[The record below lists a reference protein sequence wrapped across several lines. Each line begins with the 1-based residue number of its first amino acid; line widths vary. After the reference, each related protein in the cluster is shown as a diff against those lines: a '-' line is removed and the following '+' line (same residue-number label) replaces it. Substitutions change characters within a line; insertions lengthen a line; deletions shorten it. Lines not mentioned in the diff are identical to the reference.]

1 MKQSLKFTLLALI
14 AAGLLAAIFIGSGW
28 LWSQLRPGKIEVPE
42 AAKLLPAD
50 QVVLGDRAEL
60 SFEIVIPESLVPGNV
75 EIVCGKGSVATGT
88 PDWKRINWRWSS
100 GRWRFSLNIRA
111 LSAGEIPEGK
121 IIFDLLPFI
130 GNAAAKKYT
139 VVIPEF
145 SSVIPPGEKS
155 GSELQLAG
163 IVDIPEDA
171 PVMKQIRRYK
181 YVIFAAL
188 LLLALLTWFVIFHWR
203 RRKLAVEIDCW
214 DAALAALSSLND
226 QIRRGDILPEAAYTE
241 LMDILRNYLELR
253 FDLPFSRRTT
263 AEFLPELISV
273 GSPLPEK
280 FRSPLGAFLT
290 NADMIRFARAPAA
303 PEKLYEA
310 VEQLAGMVRATIPEP
325 ENSTSTSQK
334 MEHRNV

>member
-1 MKQSLKFTLLALI
+1 MKQSMKFSLLALFAAALI
-14 AAGLLAAIFIGSGW
+14 AVIFIGSGW
-28 LWSQLRPGKIEVPE
+28 LWSQFSPGKIEVPE

-50 QVVLGDRAEL
+50 QVVLGDCTKL
-60 SFEIVIPESLVPGNV
+60 SFEMVIPESLVPGNV
-75 EIVCGKGSVATGT
+75 EIVCGKGSAATGM
-88 PDWKRINWRWSS
+88 PRWERINWRWSC
-100 GRWRFSLNIRA
+100 GRWRFSVNLRA

-130 GNAAAKKYT
+130 GSAPAKKYT
-139 VVIPEF
+139 VAIPEF
-145 SSVIPPGEKS
+145 SSVIPPSEKS
-155 GSELQLAG
+155 GGELQLAG
-163 IVDIPEDA
+163 IVDIPEET
-171 PVMKQIRRYK
+171 PVMKHFRRYK

-188 LLLALLTWFVIFHWR
+188 LLLALLTWFFIFHFR
-203 RRKLAVEIDCW
+203 RRKSAEEIDCW
-214 DAALAALSSLND
+214 DAALAALSSLRD

-253 FDLPFSRRTT
+253 FELPFSRRTT
-263 AEFLPELISV
+263 AEFLPELINV
-273 GSPLPEK
+273 DSPLPEK

-290 NADMIRFARAPAA
+290 NADMIRFAKAPAA

-310 VEQLAGMVRATIPEP
+310 VEQLAGMVRATIPET

>member
-1 MKQSLKFTLLALI
+1 MKKSMKFALLALI
-14 AAGLLAAIFIGSGW
+14 AAGVLALIFIASGW
-28 LWSQLRPGKIEVPE
+28 LWSLLNPGKIEVPE

-50 QVVLGDRAEL
+50 QVILGDCAKL
-60 SFEIVIPESLVPGNV
+60 SFEIVIPENLVPGNV
-75 EIVCGKGSVATGT
+75 EIVCGKGSAATGV
-88 PDWKRINWRWSS
+88 PRWERINWRWST
-100 GRWRFSLNIRA
+100 GRWRFSVNIRA
-111 LSAGEIPEGK
+111 LSAGEIPEGRV
-121 IIFDLLPFI
+121 IFDLLPFI

-139 VVIPEF
+139 VAIPEF
-145 SSVIPPGEKS
+145 SSVIPQNEKS

-163 IVDIPEDA
+163 IIDIPEES
-171 PVMKQIRRYK
+171 PVLKHIRHYK

-188 LLLALLTWFVIFHWR
+188 LLLSVLLWFFIFHWR

-214 DAALAALSSLND
+214 DAALAALSSLHD

-290 NADMIRFARAPAA
+290 NADMIRFAKAPAT

-310 VEQLAGMVRATIPEP
+310 VEQLAGMVRATIPET